1 MAEDPAVPDDLSRLP
16 SLEEEKVRF
25 ALQKRF
31 EDNKIHTHI
40 NALLVVINPYQMLPI
55 YDQSALEAYN
65 TYGQANPGP
74 HVFGV
79 AAATYRGLLDARS
92 QSVIISGESG
102 AGKTETAKRFLQF
115 LAYAATQGSGS
126 SNEVRGPPAAVCGS
140 GVFASGGSQ
149 PRSRGRA
156 RCHVHA
162 LLLAC
167 GLPGFLASSW
177 LPGFLASW
185 LAGCCMRGCACRVRR
200 SRGGGSLPAA
210 AETSLRDRPCCD
222 SACACACLRTAAHGC
237 AAKARH
243 AVLSLGRLALMCSL
257 TPSSLSV

>member
-167 GLPGFLASSW
+167 GLPGFLASFW
-177 LPGFLASW
+177 LPGFLACGLLHAW
-185 LAGCCMRGCACRVRR
+185 LR
-200 SRGGGSLPAA
+200 LP
-210 AETSLRDRPCCD
+210 
-222 SACACACLRTAAHGC
+222 C
-237 AAKARH
+237 AAIARRGIPPSRSGDV
-243 AVLSLGRLALMCSL
+243 AEGPTVLRQRLRLRMAALPKRGTLCFRWVGS
-257 TPSSLSV
+257 P